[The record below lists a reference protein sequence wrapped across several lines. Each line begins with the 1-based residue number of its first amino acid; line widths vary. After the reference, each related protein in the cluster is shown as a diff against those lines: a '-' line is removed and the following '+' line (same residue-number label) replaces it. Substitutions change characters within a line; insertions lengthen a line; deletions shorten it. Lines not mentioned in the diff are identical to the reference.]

1 MPLCKEITS
10 DSFTIAIWEITEPE
24 SFFKAQYPTPDY
36 TLETRRLQSY
46 ATRHLCRNMLGNN
59 VEVLKTES
67 GKPYLHPPVGNISI
81 THTAQY
87 AAIMHS
93 QRMEVGLDLETVN
106 DKVLRIAPKFMD
118 DTEIEAIPDAEKVRK
133 LILYWSAKEA
143 LYKLHAKGGLEFRTQ
158 LLIQPFCL
166 QEKGILLADVNA
178 DVNWKN
184 LEVQYEFF
192 DNQVLTY
199 VAKPSELLLH

>member
-24 SFFKAQYPTPDY
+24 SFFKAHYPTPDY
-36 TLETRRLQSY
+36 TLEARRLQSY
-46 ATRHLCRNMLGNN
+46 ATRHLCCSMFGNS
-59 VEVLKTES
+59 VEILKTES
-67 GKPYLHPPVGNISI
+67 GKPHLHPPLGNISI
-81 THTAQY
+81 THTAHY
-87 AAIMHS
+87 AAIMYS
-93 QRMEVGLDLETVN
+93 KKMEVGVDLETIN
-106 DKVLRIAPKFMD
+106 DKVLRIASKFMED
-118 DTEIEAIPDAEKVRK
+118 AEIEAIPDAEKVRK

-166 QEKGILLADVNA
+166 QNKGMLVAEVNA
-178 DVNWKN
+178 DVQWKN
-184 LEVQYEFF
+184 LEVHYEFF

-199 VAKPSELLLH
+199 VAKPSE